1 MSPKDLTDQ
10 FVARLI
16 ATFDKEHV
24 LFTNPNVSGLHPHAE
39 EVFHAPIGFKTT
51 EFGSGLG
58 ESYDLIFGNL
68 PLAFGKGPGEPPNWS
83 MIAEISDHLS
93 DDGMGFFII
102 EPRGFYGPRGENFLR
117 ELEESGIF
125 VNAYFETPAG
135 IWNQTS
141 IAPTIA
147 FISKQQRTFFVSEMS
162 SEGDIIQILENIK
175 QSDFSN
181 VTEASIERRAFISF
195 EASRA
200 ARQIRALTTKYK
212 EFESRRF
219 SEIFSTKIRGR
230 KDHELPLSETG
241 IYFRQI
247 RHKQQ
252 VLLADEFEDQ
262 EKHHFFTY
270 LEPIAEVQ
278 STYLQSFFATDL
290 GKLIVQSATTGFM
303 PRIDFRVLDE
313 IKIPVPDLE
322 TQKRILRVT
331 HQIQKLETELSS
343 FKGQIA
349 LNPLNTTVSAR
360 IDEMLQAASLLTE
373 SEKLKS
379 RIAAGETKTQE
390 FKQTL
395 EYCLREKK
403 KADRILRSALKTI
416 AGFLNTQG
424 GTLFVGV
431 ADEGG
436 IPGIN
441 LELDKFHRS
450 LSDNMLLHLNNK
462 IKSDLGDAAMDY
474 IDMEIHEV
482 DGNLVL
488 VVECDPSKTPVF
500 YKKEHFFVRR
510 PARTDELKGEAQ
522 HKYYA
527 QRFYSSN

>member
-1 MSPKDLTDQ
+1 MSPEDLTDQ

-16 ATFDKEHV
+16 ATFDKEQV
-24 LFTNPNVSGLHPHAE
+24 LFTNPNVSGLYPYAE

-51 EFGSGLG
+51 EIGSGLG

-68 PLAFGKGPGEPPNWS
+68 PLVFGKGPGEPPHWS
-83 MIAEISDHLS
+83 MIAEMSDHLS
-93 DDGMGFFII
+93 DDGMGFFTI

-135 IWNQTS
+135 IWKQTS

-147 FISKQQRTFFVSEMS
+147 FISRQRRTFFVGEMS
-162 SEGDIIQILENIK
+162 SEGEIIQILENIK

-181 VTEASIERRAFISF
+181 VVETAIERRAFVSF

-200 ARQIRALTTKYK
+200 TRQIKALTTKYK

-252 VLLADEFEDQ
+252 VLLADEFENQ
-262 EKHHFFTY
+262 EKHNYFVY
-270 LEPIAEVQ
+270 LEPVAEVQ
-278 STYLQSFFATDL
+278 ATYLHSFFGTDL
-290 GKLIVQSATTGFM
+290 GKLIVQSATTGYI
-303 PRIDFRVLDE
+303 PRIDFRVLDKIE
-313 IKIPVPDLE
+313 IPIPSLDS
-322 TQKRILRVT
+322 QKRILLVT
-331 HQIQKLETELSS
+331 NQIQKLETELSS
-343 FKGQIA
+343 IKGQIA

-360 IDEMLQAASLLTE
+360 INEMLQAASLLTE
-373 SEKLKS
+373 TEKLKG
-379 RIAAGETKTQE
+379 RIVAGETKTQE

-395 EYCLREKK
+395 EYCLREEK
-403 KADRILRSALKTI
+403 KADYVLKSALKTV

-431 ADEGG
+431 DDEGE
-436 IPGIN
+436 IPGVN
-441 LELDKFHRS
+441 LELDKFHRGS
-450 LSDNMLLHLNNK
+450 EDKMLLHLTNK
-462 IKSDLGDAAMDY
+462 IRSDLGNDALQY
-474 IDMEIHEV
+474 VEKQIHEI

-488 VVECDPSKTPVF
+488 MVECAPSKTPVF
-500 YKKEHFFVRR
+500 YKKEQFFVRR
-510 PARTDELKGEAQ
+510 PASTDELKGEDQ
-522 HKYYA
+522 MKYYA
-527 QRFYSSN
+527 QRFFQ